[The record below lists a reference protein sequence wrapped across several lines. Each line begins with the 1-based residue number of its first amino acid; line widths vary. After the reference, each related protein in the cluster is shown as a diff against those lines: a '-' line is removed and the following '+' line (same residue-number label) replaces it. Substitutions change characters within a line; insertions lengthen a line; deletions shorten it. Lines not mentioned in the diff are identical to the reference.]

1 MNAHV
6 FGLSVV
12 GTAIADD
19 YDADRWAR
27 IRAVAS
33 AIADA
38 DLEHET
44 DVVLCLYEA
53 RMTAREF
60 FDVLDDAVELAREA
74 RGR

>member
-6 FGLSVV
+6 F
-12 GTAIADD
+12 DD
-19 YDADRWAR
+19 DRWAR
-27 IRAVAS
+27 TRAVAA

-38 DLEHET
+38 DLDHDT

-60 FDVLDDAVELAREA
+60 FDVLDEAIELAREA
-74 RGR
+74 RK